1 MRSPGLVLAY
11 LVVRGDPRRGPE
23 VRELL
28 APLGPRPTLA
38 KVGQALVRAKL
49 IAPQDYL
56 RLQGRVEAGR
66 RTCPGCRGSLVVFSH
81 VPRPCARC
89 GTPVACPKAPPR
101 EREPAKTRRDS
112 SRNET
117 DGGLEPASLP
127 KKIGAFPILRR
138 IGQGGMGTIYLAR
151 DAAGREVALKRLLP
165 GVSEDSRERF
175 RREAEAIARLKH
187 PGIVAIHDVG
197 LDPETRLPFY
207 TMDYVAGRDLSEVK
221 GDLTREAL
229 LELLVKVAR
238 GLHYA
243 HEQGILHRDVKP
255 QNILVDES
263 GEPRLADFGLARDLA
278 RSTLTEDGDLVG
290 TPLFMAPEQLAGES
304 ERIDHRSDI
313 YALGVLLYEA
323 LTGSLPIE
331 ASSFFE
337 LQDRVKRV
345 VPEPPS
351 ARAEVPASLDRIVL
365 KALEKE
371 PEDRYLNAE
380 AFALDLERHL
390 RGESVEA
397 SAISP
402 WRRARRNAAQR
413 LRSPWLWVGVLV
425 LVLLG
430 LLTGGAILQWGDA
443 QREAEARAALE
454 SRRDL
459 ALAKVRE
466 AQEALEAAQG
476 ETEPERILSR
486 LEEVEARTSAARQ
499 ASKDLGRAAPAH
511 LARDLEA
518 VQVAAARLGAL
529 TRSRGD
535 VAERHEALVRLRV
548 LLRDTGDPDLRL
560 NLGRLEL
567 EAGHYQAALEQL
579 DEVLKRSGGK
589 EVEAFYYR
597 AEAHRRL
604 GTYKFAI
611 LDYGRALAERDR
623 LVGVRPARVLVGK
636 CLAQLAAGEL
646 SSAQASLEE
655 AKRAES
661 EEPHL
666 FLGQAA
672 FRDQRGDAEGALKV
686 LVFGAR
692 AFPREARLHQAAGR
706 VWAKLGDAERARTQF
721 EAGLRFGLDP
731 GPRVGKGRLAA
742 LAGQDAGARV
752 ELQAVLGAA
761 LPSDPARAS
770 ASLALARLERSQGR
784 QAEALAIL
792 EPLLASRPSWRVRLE
807 AAELMVAADDTES
820 WSRAEE
826 LVRGLSQSSRHPWT
840 WLARA
845 RRVQVRAALRRGDLE
860 AAWARLQPSLGTGD
874 AESLTLA
881 ADILRA
887 RGEAAAEP
895 AEERAL
901 EAQRQ
906 AVNAAGGLDLD
917 VGDPLAEALSCL
929 LRGRRLVARAQ
940 RGTADDELE
949 RPEGQARGREGAE
962 ALGLD
967 LLRRATRLAPWLA
980 SAREALGQA
989 LSERGEA
996 GAALQAIGKGR
1007 ATTRALRLRAELL
1020 AAQSDHQGALVDLAR
1035 ALDRA
1040 PQNTPSE
1047 KRLRAR
1053 LLLARARSRLA
1064 LGRTQEALAD
1074 LNQAG
1079 GLDGLLLEVFAERA
1093 RLRTE
1098 AGDDVGAEED
1108 RKRVFLL
1115 REGYVRR
1122 YESCRLA
1129 SWRAGLGPQG
1139 NHVEALR
1146 VLAPAF
1152 EVVSRERDAER
1163 RAELHLVRA
1172 YMRLRSLRVAG
1183 ALIDLAA
1190 MLELGPARSF
1200 RQIYDEVVSFRGS
1213 SRLALRLEP
1222 IVERVLAQRDVQ
1234 DEVDPDFLHAFSAFV
1249 TVEFGG
1255 EPCPQSLLRAGLA
1268 AVDRYLERRPA
1279 HVAAHLLRAALLL
1292 ADSRAGAALAAVQ
1305 IALEEPAPQG
1315 YAHFLLARIQVRQR
1329 DALGGLRSLE
1339 RAVSANFDVF
1349 QRIEEDEELSSLRA
1363 LPRYPLVV
1371 AIAQAGSALRLVRR
1385 AELIALSQ
1393 PPSVQRQV
1401 QQEMLTQLGSGLGY
1415 LRDHLDE
1422 VDAEVAAAEVYFL
1435 RARINKRLS
1444 DRRSS
1449 RRDLVA
1455 ALELDP
1461 RLLRDLRHVAAAYR
1475 ALKPLTASGLRG
1487 IQPLPEERFPSE
1499 VREAIPVV
1507 LSLLLGG
1514 EAPSSKALKRAARLV
1529 ESEDRTRCLLS
1540 VIRLAQGETQAAL
1553 RAAREA
1559 SEETPALSAWFEA
1572 RALATEGKLESAFRA
1587 LERAREAGLRGPLQ
1601 DDPAL
1606 SAVAAEER
1614 FKLLFPKLPLGR
1626 SSRWR

>member
-1 MRSPGLVLAY
+1 LAFLVL
-11 LVVRGDPRRGPE
+11 RGDPRRGPE
-23 VRELL
+23 LRKLIE
-28 APLGPRPTLA
+28 PLGPQPTLA
-38 KVGQALVRAKL
+38 AVGQALVRAKQ

-56 RLQGRVEAGR
+56 RLQGRVEAAR
-66 RTCPGCRGSLVVFSH
+66 QTCPGCRGSLVVFSH

-89 GTPVACPKAPPR
+89 GTPIGCPKPPPR
-101 EREPAKTRRDS
+101 EREPARTRRDS
-112 SRNET
+112 SRNES
-117 DGGLEPASLP
+117 DGGLEPARLP

-207 TMDYVAGRDLSEVK
+207 TMDYVAGHDLSEIK
-221 GDLTREAL
+221 DELSREAL
-229 LELLVKVAR
+229 LEMIVKVAR

-243 HEQGILHRDVKP
+243 HQQGILHRDVKP
-255 QNILVDES
+255 QNILVDET

-278 RSTLTEDGDLVG
+278 RSALTEDGDLVG
-290 TPLFMAPEQLAGES
+290 TPLFMSPEQLAGET

-331 ASSFFE
+331 AGSFFE

-345 VPEPPS
+345 VPAPPS
-351 ARAEVPASLDRIVL
+351 SRAEVPKALDRIVL

-371 PEDRYLNAE
+371 ADDRYASAE
-380 AFALDLERHL
+380 ALALDLERHL

-397 SAISP
+397 SAVSP
-402 WRRARRNAAQR
+402 WKRARRGALLR
-413 LRSPWLWVGVLV
+413 LRSPWLWVGVFV

-430 LLTGGAILQWGDA
+430 LLTGGAILQWRA
-443 QREAEARAALE
+443 ARREAEARAALE
-454 SRRDL
+454 SRREV
-459 ALAKVRE
+459 ALNKVRQ

-476 ETEPERILSR
+476 ETEPARILSR
-486 LEEVEARTSAARQ
+486 LEEVEARTAAAQR

-511 LARDLEA
+511 LERDLEA
-518 VQVAAARLGAL
+518 VRVAAARLGAL

-535 VAERHEALVRLRV
+535 VAQRHEALLRLRA

-567 EAGHYQAALEQL
+567 EAGHYEAALAQL

-597 AEAHRRL
+597 AEAHRRM
-604 GTYKFAI
+604 GTFKFAI

-636 CLAQLAAGEL
+636 CLAQLASGEL
-646 SSAQASLEE
+646 SAATSTQAE
-655 AKRAES
+655 AKRIES

-666 FLGQAA
+666 FLCQAA
-672 FRDQRGDAEGALKV
+672 FRSQRGDAEGALKL
-686 LVFGAR
+686 LVFGSR
-692 AFPREARLHQAAGR
+692 AFPQQARLHEAAGR
-706 VWAKLGDAERARTQF
+706 VWARLGDAERARAEF
-721 EAGLRFGLDP
+721 EAALRYGLDP
-731 GPRVGKGRLAA
+731 GPRVAKGRLAA
-742 LAGQDAGARV
+742 LAGRDEAARSQLQPVLAESKPADPVRSAG
-752 ELQAVLGAA
+752 
-761 LPSDPARAS
+761 
-770 ASLALARLERSQGR
+770 SLALARLERAQGR
-784 QAEALAIL
+784 RAEALAIL
-792 EPLLASRPSWRVRLE
+792 EPLLSARPSWRVRLE
-807 AAELMVAADDTES
+807 AGELLVAGDDPEG
-820 WSRAEE
+820 WGRAEE
-826 LVRGLSQSSRHPWT
+826 LARGLSDSNPRSWT
-840 WLARA
+840 WQARA
-845 RRVQVRAALRRGDLE
+845 RRILVRAALRRGKLGP
-860 AAWARLQPSLGTGD
+860 AWELLQPSLGTGD

-881 ADILRA
+881 ADILQA

-901 EAQRQ
+901 EAQRL

-917 VGDPLAEALSCL
+917 VGDPLEEALSCL
-929 LRGRRLVARAQ
+929 LRGRRLVARSRRQA
-940 RGTADDELE
+940 ADDELE
-949 RPEGQARGREGAE
+949 EPEARGRAAAE

-980 SAREALGQA
+980 SARQALGQA

-996 GAALQAIGKGR
+996 AAALQAIGKGR
-1007 ATTRALRLRAELL
+1007 ATTRALRLRAALW
-1020 AAQSDHQGALVDLAR
+1020 AAQNDHQAALRDLER

-1040 PQNTPSE
+1040 PQTTPSE

-1064 LGRTQEALAD
+1064 LGRSDEALED
-1074 LNQAG
+1074 LDQAG
-1079 GLDGLLLEVFAERA
+1079 ELDGLLLEVFAERA

-1098 AGDDVGAEED
+1098 AGNDVGAEED
-1108 RKRVFLL
+1108 RTRVFLL

-1129 SWRAGLGPQG
+1129 AWRAGLGPQG

-1146 VLAPAF
+1146 VLKPAF
-1152 EVVSRERDAER
+1152 EVVSRERDPER

-1213 SRLALRLEP
+1213 SRMALRLEP

-1234 DEVDPDFLHAFSAFV
+1234 DEVDPDFLQAFSAFV
-1249 TVEFGG
+1249 TVEFAGD
-1255 EPCPQSLLRAGLA
+1255 PCPQSLLRAGLA
-1268 AVDRYLERRPA
+1268 AADRYLERRPA

-1292 ADSRAGAALAAVQ
+1292 ADDRAGAALAAVQ
-1305 IALEEPAPQG
+1305 VALEEPTPQG

-1349 QRIEEDEELSSLRA
+1349 QRIEEDQELSSLRA
-1363 LPRYPLVV
+1363 LPRYPVV
-1371 AIAQAGSALRLVRR
+1371 LAVAQAGSALRLVRR
-1385 AELIALSQ
+1385 GERIALSQ
-1393 PPSVQRQV
+1393 PPAVQRQV
-1401 QQEMLTQLGSGLGY
+1401 HQEMLTQLGSGLGY
-1415 LRDHLDE
+1415 LREHLDE
-1422 VDAEVAAAEVYFL
+1422 QEAQVAAAEVYFV
-1435 RARINKRLS
+1435 RARISKRLS
-1444 DRRSS
+1444 DRKGA

-1475 ALKPLTASGLRG
+1475 ALAPVTASGLRG
-1487 IQPLPEERFPSE
+1487 IQPKSEERFPSE
-1499 VREAIPVV
+1499 LREAIPVV
-1507 LSLLLGG
+1507 LNLLLGG
-1514 EAPSSKALKRAARLV
+1514 DPPSSKALKRAARLV
-1529 ESEDRTRCLLS
+1529 ETEERTRSLLS
-1540 VIRLAQGETQAAL
+1540 VIRLGQGETQAAL

-1559 SEETPALSAWFEA
+1559 SQDTPALAAWFEA
-1572 RALATEGKLESAFRA
+1572 RALLADGKTEPAFLA
-1587 LERAREAGLRGPLQ
+1587 LRRAREAGLRGPLQ

-1606 SAVAAEER
+1606 ESVAGEER
-1614 FKLLFPKLPLGR
+1614 FQLLFPKLPLGR
-1626 SSRWR
+1626 STRWR